1 MKISEWGP
9 TGSSDETV
17 GNHVGNVE
25 AVSRGG
31 ELATYLGMRHLALSR
46 CHAQPTA
53 SPGPGSATIAALPNR
68 AMLRLLGEEILGAE
82 TGATRIVRVCP
93 RCGSDGHGR
102 PTAIGSAATVSIAYA
117 AGLVAVGW
125 SWTGPVGIDV
135 EADGPP
141 VEEFGDRLS
150 WTRTEA
156 LLKAT
161 GEGLRR
167 SPRDLPVLPARTL
180 DLPAGYVGTV
190 AGGSVRWRL
199 AGPAAVPHPART

>member
-1 MKISEWGP
+1 VVRIWLPDE
-9 TGSSDETV
+9 GSQPCGASD
-17 GNHVGNVE
+17 NFD
-25 AVSRGG
+25 
-31 ELATYLGMRHLALSR
+31 GMAPKRH
-46 CHAQPTA
+46 
-53 SPGPGSATIAALPNR
+53 R

-93 RCGSDGHGR
+93 WCGSDRHGR

-117 AGLVAVGW
+117 AGLVAVAW

-150 WTRTEA
+150 WTGTEA

-167 SPRDLPVLPARTL
+167 DPRDLPVLPVRSL

-190 AGGSVRWRL
+190 AGGSVSWRL

>member
-1 MKISEWGP
+1 MEGDEF
-9 TGSSDETV
+9 TGV
-17 GNHVGNVE
+17 G
-25 AVSRGG
+25 SR
-31 ELATYLGMRHLALSR
+31 R
-46 CHAQPTA
+46 AQPTA
-53 SPGPGSATIAALPNR
+53 NPGPGSTTVTARTDQ
-68 AMLRLLGEEILGAE
+68 AMLRRLGEEILTAE

-102 PTAIGSAATVSIAYA
+102 PTAIGSSAMVSIAYA
-117 AGLVAVGW
+117 AGLVAVAW

-167 SPRDLPVLPARTL
+167 DPHDLPVLPARAL
-180 DLPAGYVGTV
+180 DLPTGYVGAV
-190 AGGSVRWRL
+190 AGASVSWRL
-199 AGPAAVPHPART
+199 AGPAAASDQART

>member
-1 MKISEWGP
+1 MEG
-9 TGSSDETV
+9 DEVNGV
-17 GNHVGNVE
+17 GD
-25 AVSRGG
+25 R
-31 ELATYLGMRHLALSR
+31 R
-46 CHAQPTA
+46 AQPTA
-53 SPGPGSATIAALPNR
+53 GPGSATIAATADR
-68 AMLRLLGEEILGAE
+68 AMLRRLGEEILRAA

-93 RCGSDGHGR
+93 RCSSDGHGR
-102 PTAIGSAATVSIAYA
+102 PTTIGSSATVSIAYA
-117 AGLVAVGW
+117 EGLVAVAW

-150 WTRTEA
+150 WSRTEA

-167 SPRDLPVLPARTL
+167 DPRDLPVLPARAL

-190 AGGSVRWRL
+190 AGAKVSWRL
-199 AGPAAVPHPART
+199 AGPAAASDQART

>member
-1 MKISEWGP
+1 MAP
-9 TGSSDETV
+9 
-17 GNHVGNVE
+17 
-25 AVSRGG
+25 R
-31 ELATYLGMRHLALSR
+31 R
-46 CHAQPTA
+46 
-53 SPGPGSATIAALPNR
+53 PGPGSTTVAAGPDR
-68 AMLRLLGEEILGAE
+68 AKLRLLGEEILRTE

-102 PTAIGSAATVSIAYA
+102 PTAIGSAATVSLAYA
-117 AGLVAVGW
+117 AGLVAVAW

-141 VEEFGDRLS
+141 VEGFGDRLS

-161 GEGLRR
+161 GQGLRR
-167 SPRDLPVLPARTL
+167 DPRDLPDLPARTL

-190 AGGSVRWRL
+190 AGGSVTWRL
-199 AGPAAVPHPART
+199 AGPAAVPRPART